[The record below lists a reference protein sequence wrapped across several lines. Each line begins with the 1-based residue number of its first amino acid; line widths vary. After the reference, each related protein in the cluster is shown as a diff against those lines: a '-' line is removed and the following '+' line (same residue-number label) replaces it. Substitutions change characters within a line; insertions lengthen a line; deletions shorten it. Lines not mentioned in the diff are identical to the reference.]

1 MGRRQVLQDF
11 FFPAIQL
18 KVCPT
23 QNLLKTIRGVTLTVQ
38 NANTAGSF
46 NWNMSPRLF
55 FCKTDK
61 ELLATKTCQYL
72 SQ

>member
-1 MGRRQVLQDF
+1 MSKKTRETFDGTTTSFARF

-23 QNLLKTIRGVTLTVQ
+23 QNLLKNIRGVTLTVQ

-46 NWNMSPRLF
+46 N
-55 FCKTDK
+55 
-61 ELLATKTCQYL
+61 
-72 SQ
+72 

>member
-1 MGRRQVLQDF
+1 MSEYGQIMRIFLLLVQCRRRQERHLMGRRQVLQD

-23 QNLLKTIRGVTLTVQ
+23 QNLLKNIRGVTLTVQ

-46 NWNMSPRLF
+46 N
-55 FCKTDK
+55 
-61 ELLATKTCQYL
+61 
-72 SQ
+72 